1 MTPIGQC
8 RCVGGGVGCWRAV
21 GGGAGGRGCARAVR
35 LGVLT
40 WVYPPDLVDRVVA
53 ACGRAEQRR
62 RLLPARLVV
71 YFVLALALFSPAP
84 YLEVLRHLTEGLRD
98 LGRWGRGGCRR
109 SRRCFAP
116 GSGWAPSRCG

>member
-1 MTPIGQC
+1 VVPELSG
-8 RCVGGGVGCWRAV
+8 
-21 GGGAGGRGCARAVR
+21 

-53 ACGRAEQRR
+53 AWGRAEQRR

-84 YLEVLRHLTEGLRD
+84 YLEVLRL
-98 LGRWGRGGCRR
+98 
-109 SRRCFAP
+109 
-116 GSGWAPSRCG
+116 